1 MLLLFSKL
9 IAIVTILHYSYAL
22 QESRIRKMKNDCE
35 SGERCSD
42 RVGLEYTKCVRMC
55 ISEPCYEELYG
66 QDEVSCYV
74 VLDNTVSI

>member
-1 MLLLFSKL
+1 
-9 IAIVTILHYSYAL
+9 
-22 QESRIRKMKNDCE
+22 MKNDCE

-66 QDEVSCYV
+66 PDEVSCYV
-74 VLDNTVSI
+74 VLNNTVSI